1 MRDERDDGIPVE
13 SEENQEEEEEE
24 TSDNEGDE

>member
-13 SEENQEEEEEE
+13 TEENQEEEEEE